1 MSSGSGDR
9 TSSWIPLTHYIPCIR
24 SGCVRGG
31 PLATNPV
38 FFLRKRLNYVS
49 SWNHIFTG
57 KTEMAIIFSQ
67 LPKHTLPSIHV
78 FSHKTSAVQS
88 LSPCWLTTRYCF
100 GVAAVGIFF
109 FLAICLK
116 QFEHGVFVFQAHW
129 NLSSADFGKE
139 TPYTEWFL
147 FAEMF
152 GNVFGAVPYHTILGT
167 HRTFVTPTNVN
178 TCSNE
183 APSVLDGLTWH
194 LPSRSRISHGIC
206 WSKLSWTVLAV
217 RVSQTIFVLHV
228 LGILKKADEIASRL
242 MWSWNLPN
250 VAVRTRM
257 KPGILCGGAWGIIM
271 SWHCGLMPSFGW
283 GPGVCHFCPSYKEYS
298 LPSHPFLYWTLWN

>member
-67 LPKHTLPSIHV
+67 LPKHSQLPSIHV

-109 FLAICLK
+109 F
-116 QFEHGVFVFQAHW
+116 FWPFV
-129 NLSSADFGKE
+129 LSSLSMVSLCFKLTEIWVVLILEKKLRIQNGFYLQKCLE
-139 TPYTEWFL
+139 TSLEQ
-147 FAEMF
+147 
-152 GNVFGAVPYHTILGT
+152 
-167 HRTFVTPTNVN
+167 
-178 TCSNE
+178 
-183 APSVLDGLTWH
+183 
-194 LPSRSRISHGIC
+194 SRII
-206 WSKLSWTVLAV
+206 
-217 RVSQTIFVLHV
+217 
-228 LGILKKADEIASRL
+228 
-242 MWSWNLPN
+242 
-250 VAVRTRM
+250 
-257 KPGILCGGAWGIIM
+257 
-271 SWHCGLMPSFGW
+271 PS
-283 GPGVCHFCPSYKEYS
+283 
-298 LPSHPFLYWTLWN
+298 